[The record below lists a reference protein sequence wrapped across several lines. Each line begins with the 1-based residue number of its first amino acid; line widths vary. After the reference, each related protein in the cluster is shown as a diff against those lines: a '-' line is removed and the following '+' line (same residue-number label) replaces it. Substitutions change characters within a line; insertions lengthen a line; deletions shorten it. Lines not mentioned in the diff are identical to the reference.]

1 VVASTKIYKKV
12 MSFKIV
18 YVLCFFSLVLQCEAQ
33 LSSKVMFCITNQL
46 LTPDCSAAEH
56 VLRMQNLNA
65 SLSLIDDSTNKFF
78 KIDDIKQKSS
88 YLTLFEQYILKN
100 RYSRIFVPHSTSVCL
115 LLIFLFFTID
125 RSKLILFQLKVK
137 VTV

>member
-1 VVASTKIYKKV
+1 VVASTTIYKKV

-18 YVLCFFSLVLQCEAQ
+18 CVLCFFILVLQCEAQ

-56 VLRMQNLNA
+56 VLRMQNLNT
-65 SLSLIDDSTNKFF
+65 SLSLIDDSTNKFL
-78 KIDDIKQKSS
+78 KIDDIKQKNS

-100 RYSRIFVPHSTSVCL
+100 R
-115 LLIFLFFTID
+115 
-125 RSKLILFQLKVK
+125 
-137 VTV
+137 